1 MKKEIHKI
9 ITPDC
14 TILILDNAP
23 VGYEE
28 MKSIAFS
35 FKDANLI
42 SLLTLPKLKYID
54 TIQIS
59 GDLSFHLSY
68 EPLRQFFN
76 NFIDGFEKAIE
87 KSDTG
92 KEVVEKINKSLKDL
106 IKIAERE
113 MDLSLV
119 ACMGLYGEL
128 LHLKE
133 LLLTN
138 EDHEFVVSGW
148 NRPAPANHDFDYHVD
163 AAEIKTISKDKT
175 TVKITSVYQLEAP
188 QGKQLFLKI
197 YRIEA
202 IDRSKTDSLGDL
214 YEEVKS
220 IINSE
225 TIKEEFILKCITDNL
240 KYGGPRLVTLP
251 YKFIQ
256 IEEMQ
261 YFVEQELFPRI
272 NRHALPESISNIS
285 YKIDLSAIEPFKIYL
300 NEKGI

>member
-1 MKKEIHKI
+1 MKKEIQKI
-9 ITPDC
+9 ETQDC
-14 TILILDNAP
+14 TILILNNAP
-23 VGYEE
+23 TGYEE

-35 FKDANLI
+35 FQNTKFL

-54 TIQIS
+54 TIQIA
-59 GDLSFHLSY
+59 GDLSFHLTY

-76 NFIDGFEKAIE
+76 NFIDGFEKTIQ
-87 KSDTG
+87 KSDSG
-92 KEVVEKINKSLKDL
+92 KQVVEKIEKALNDL

-113 MDLSLV
+113 LDLSLV
-119 ACMGLYGEL
+119 SCMGLFGEL

-133 LLLTN
+133 LLMKSA
-138 EDHEFVVSGW
+138 DHEFVVSGW
-148 NRPAPANHDFDYHVD
+148 NRPAPANHDFDYD
-163 AAEIKTISKDKT
+163 SEATEIKTVSKDKT
-175 TVKITSVYQLEAP
+175 TVNITSAYQLEAP
-188 QGKQLFLKI
+188 EGKILYLKI

-240 KYGGPRLVTLP
+240 KYGGPRLITLP

-261 YFVEQELFPRI
+261 YLVDQTLFPRI
-272 NRHALPESISNIS
+272 NRHTLPESISNIS
-285 YKIDLSAIEPFKIYL
+285 YKIDLSALEPFKMI
-300 NEKGI
+300 I

>member
-1 MKKEIHKI
+1 MKTEIQKI
-9 ITPDC
+9 ETPDC

-35 FKDANLI
+35 FTDTKFLF
-42 SLLTLPKLKYID
+42 LLNLPKLKYID

-76 NFIDGFEKAIE
+76 NFIDGFEKTIQ

-92 KEVVEKINKSLKDL
+92 EEVVMKIDKALKDL

-113 MDLSLV
+113 LDLSLV
-119 ACMGLYGEL
+119 ACMGLFGEL

-133 LLLTN
+133 LLLKN
-138 EDHEFVVSGW
+138 EDHQLIVSGW
-148 NRPAPANHDFDYHVD
+148 NRPAPANHDFDYD
-163 AAEIKTISKDKT
+163 SQATEIKTVSKDKT
-175 TVKITSVYQLEAP
+175 TVKITSAYQLEAP
-188 QGKQLFLKI
+188 EGKLLYLKI

-220 IINSE
+220 LINSE
-225 TIKEEFILKCITDNL
+225 TIKEQFILKCITDNL
-240 KYGGPRLVTLP
+240 KYGGPRLITLP

-256 IEEMQ
+256 IDETQ
-261 YFVEQELFPRI
+261 YLVDQELFPRI

-285 YKIDLSAIEPFKIYL
+285 YKIDLSAIEPFKMIT
-300 NEKGI
+300 